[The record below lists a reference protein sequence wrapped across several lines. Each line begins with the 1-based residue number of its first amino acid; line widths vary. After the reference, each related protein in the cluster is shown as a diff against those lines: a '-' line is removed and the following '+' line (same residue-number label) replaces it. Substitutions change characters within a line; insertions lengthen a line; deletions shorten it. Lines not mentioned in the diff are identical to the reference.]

1 MRQSILGLQITATN
15 IVNTLFFIAPD
26 GKIALKYVYLM
37 CLEKEKTLLTNFRVT
52 LW

>member
-37 CLEKEKTLLTNFRVT
+37 CLEKKRLYYGRIKSK
-52 LW
+52 